1 MLSNS
6 VFILYGAPFLA
17 ASFAFWQVG
26 RTDMARAYVIP
37 ILVAGVLLLIL
48 SGGQLCG
55 TWNTLAA
62 FGRAVAQGGPSFV
75 AKV

>member
-17 ASFAFWQVG
+17 ASFAFRQVG

-37 ILVAGVLLLIL
+37 MLVAGVLLLIL
-48 SGGQLCG
+48 GRGQPYG
-55 TWNTLAA
+55 TWRTLAA
-62 FGRAVAQGGPSFV
+62 FGRAVAQDGPSFV